1 MTLEAGLES
10 ELRNRG
16 ADIVSYI
23 DLTQLSHEQNKGYP
37 NALLIGIKLS
47 PEYIKRISSSKI
59 IDADEFH
66 ATEVKTDQLA
76 DYITDYIS
84 SKGYSAFSQSED
96 SIFSTGDYNESTLTT
111 PLPHK
116 TIAGLAGLGWI
127 GKHNLLVSPEFGS
140 AISMCS
146 VLTDAPLK
154 TVLCTP
160 ASSQCGDCSTCIDI
174 CPVSAIKGPEWK
186 KGIHRDEL
194 VDVYLCKS
202 CLLCLALC
210 PWTQEYVNKAYK

>member
-1 MTLEAGLES
+1 MTLEAEFES

-16 ADIVSYI
+16 ADIVSCI

-47 PEYIKRISSSKI
+47 PDYIKRISNSKH

-66 ATEVKTDQLA
+66 ATEAKTDQLA
-76 DYITDYIS
+76 DNISDYLS
-84 SKGYSAFSQSED
+84 SKGHSAYSQSED
-96 SIFSTGDYNESTLTT
+96 SLLSTDYYNESTLTT

-116 TIAGLAGLGWI
+116 TIAGLGWI
-127 GKHNLLVSPEFGS
+127 GKHMLLVSPEFGS
-140 AISMCS
+140 AISMCT

-154 TVLCTP
+154 TVLHAP
-160 ASSQCGDCSTCIDI
+160 ASSQCGDCSICIDI

>member
-1 MTLEAGLES
+1 MTLEAELES

-37 NALLIGIKLS
+37 NALLIGINIS

-96 SIFSTGDYNESTLTT
+96 SLFSADFYNESTLTT

-116 TIAGLAGLGWI
+116 TIAGLGWI
-127 GKHNLLVSPEFGS
+127 GKHMLLVSPEFGS

-154 TVLCTP
+154 TVLHTP
-160 ASSQCGDCSTCIDI
+160 VRSK
-174 CPVSAIKGPEWK
+174 PLKGPEWK